1 MGLLRLAALPLFVL
15 ALAGLAAAC
24 SGGSDSGGGESE
36 SSNSEPPA
44 PLIYDA
50 ADFPEALNDAS
61 LPDGVSPDSP
71 VGSYGYS
78 RYVWTQTSEGLVATL
93 IEGPRGPQVRCQDEA
108 LPCSYAKLKALLESG
123 DDIPPE
129 LGMTSAELATLVA
142 QLDLLNAKLASYT
155 HPDQLCADGYARS
168 STQNPNMGMHM
179 VNASYMADGFVVDKP
194 EIILLASEGGEGL
207 RQSEIGD
214 CVDGKWTG
222 DPSAQ
227 VVGAAYM
234 LAMTDEHP
242 EAFAGP
248 IDNWHIH
255 HNTCAGADSEVR
267 AIIFERELCEAEGG
281 QLMEV
286 MPIWMMHAYAAPGF
300 ESQQGVFAMFNGS
313 IWPLSS
319 SEDIFDLHTEAHIG
333 ENAIMSP
340 INNFSFGSTIE
351 VKEGDAV
358 VFSNSDTVP
367 HTVTSGTP
375 GDPTGEFDSGPFGTG
390 QTYAR
395 TFDEA
400 GVYNFFCSIHPAMTG
415 TVVVTD

>member
-1 MGLLRLAALPLFVL
+1 MGLLRLAALPLSIL

-24 SGGSDSGGGESE
+24 SGGSDSGASDSE
-36 SSNSEPPA
+36 GANSEPPVA
-44 PLIYDA
+44 LTYDA

-61 LPDGVSPDSP
+61 LPEGVSPDSP

-78 RYVWTQTSEGLVATL
+78 RYVWTQTSSGLVPTL
-93 IEGPRGPQVRCQDEA
+93 IEGPLGQQFRCQDEA
-108 LPCSYAKLKALLESG
+108 LPCSYAKLKELLESG

-129 LGMTSAELATLVA
+129 LGMTSAELETLVG
-142 QLDLLNAKLASYT
+142 QLDTLSAKLASYT
-155 HPDQLCADGYARS
+155 HPDQLCADGYFRS
-168 STQNPNMGMHM
+168 SSQNPNMGMHM
-179 VNASYMADGFVVDKP
+179 VNASYMSDGFVVDKP
-194 EIILLASEGGEGL
+194 EIILLASEGGEVL

-222 DPSAQ
+222 DPGAQ

-234 LAMTDEHP
+234 LVMTDDHP

-286 MPIWMMHAYAAPGF
+286 MPTWMMHAYVAPGF
-300 ESQQGVFAMFNGS
+300 ESQQGVFGMFNGS
-313 IWPLSS
+313 IWPLAD

-333 ENAIMSP
+333 ENTIMSP
-340 INNFSFGSTIE
+340 INNFSFGRAVE
-351 VKEGDAV
+351 VKEGDVV

-375 GDPTGEFDSGPFGTG
+375 GDPSGEFDSGPFGTG
-390 QTYAR
+390 QTFAR

-400 GVYNFFCSIHPAMTG
+400 GVYNIFCSIHPTMTG